1 MRVRL
6 LVGMVVVVALGIGA
20 AVAAAGTTNV
30 KATLPW
36 QLTPYD
42 DPYEPQAQASV
53 KGDVEAPANPYCE
66 QGRKVEL
73 FRDGKKIGSA
83 SADRYGVWY
92 LSIDPLVPGR
102 YVAKTKKSRLP
113 FKTNPV
119 NCKAAKSKPVV
130 ITAEVVASVTS

>member
-6 LVGMVVVVALGIGA
+6 LVGMVVVVALGVGA
-20 AVAAAGTTNV
+20 AVAPAATNV

-36 QLTPYD
+36 LLTPYD

-53 KGDVEAPANPYCE
+53 KGDVEAPAQRYCE
-66 QGRKVEL
+66 QGRRIEL

-83 SADRYGVWY
+83 KADKYGVWY

-102 YVAKTKKSRLP
+102 YVAKTKKSALP
-113 FKTNPV
+113 TKPPV
-119 NCKAAKSKPVV
+119 NCKAAQSKPVV
-130 ITAEVVASVTS
+130 ITAEIVAEFTS